1 MKRSVNIL
9 DGKHYWPAMQIRW
22 KSSACFQWWSDIL
35 QVWFQ
40 VERGCW
46 GSIPGWSYLKG
57 NNFYLLFTHFSKT
70 YPEIVVTATFKSS
83 KKGKGFWFALPAIS
97 KLLQVVWFWLCDFP
111 IHENSQPKCC
121 GRELTLLTRKPY
133 LLVQLN
139 GRNQETLSARAQIT
153 RKDVM
158 SDLLAPFMCC
168 LIL

>member
-1 MKRSVNIL
+1 MESIIDLLCKSGGKAQLVFSGDLIYCKFDFRWSVAAEGVFLAGLTWKEIISICYLHIFQKLIL
-9 DGKHYWPAMQIRW
+9 KLWLLWHLKVPKKA
-22 KSSACFQWWSDIL
+22 KASD
-35 QVWFQ
+35 
-40 VERGCW
+40 
-46 GSIPGWSYLKG
+46 
-57 NNFYLLFTHFSKT
+57 LLFLLFLN
-70 YPEIVVTATFKSS
+70 YFKWS
-83 KKGKGFWFALPAIS
+83 GFDCVI
-97 KLLQVVWFWLCDFP
+97 FP

-121 GRELTLLTRKPY
+121 GRELTLLTHKPY